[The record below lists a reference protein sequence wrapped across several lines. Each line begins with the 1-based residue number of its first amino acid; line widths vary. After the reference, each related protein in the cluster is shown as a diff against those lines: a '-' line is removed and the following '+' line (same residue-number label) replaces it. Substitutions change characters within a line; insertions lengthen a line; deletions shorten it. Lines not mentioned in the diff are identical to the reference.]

1 MQKPNKRA
9 LPTFLSKE
17 KDLDTATVPNLGRG
31 PKRLKVPQPPQHAV
45 RAGIVYGV
53 RIGQRVLWRVNRDF
67 FYGTVA
73 AFQLCPEPS
82 WFVDFDD
89 GDKFL

>member
-31 PKRLKVPQPPQHAV
+31 PKRLKAPQLPQYAV
-45 RAGIVYGV
+45 RAGIVHGV

-67 FYGTVA
+67 FDVLWYRRGFSAVPGA
-73 AFQLCPEPS
+73 ILVCR
-82 WFVDFDD
+82 
-89 GDKFL
+89 LRRR